1 MWTNTPCTILYGAS
15 CPLHSSEHV
24 AAGAP
29 SIITCLPSYID
40 NVYDI
45 VHRARVVMIPLF
57 VLRWW
62 GHLSFINI
70 SESFTAPEGKR
81 GFYCSYYYSF

>member
-1 MWTNTPCTILYGAS
+1 MGQVARFTAQNMWLQE
-15 CPLHSSEHV
+15 LLL
-24 AAGAP
+24 
-29 SIITCLPSYID
+29 ITCLPSYID

-45 VHRARVVMIPLF
+45 VHGARVVMIPLF

-70 SESFTAPEGKR
+70 SETFTAPEGKI
-81 GFYCSYYYSF
+81 GLYCSYYYSF